1 MTPVGH
7 SLMGLAIG
15 CAVMPRG
22 FTRRQAT
29 ITLAAL
35 VALANAPDWPLP
47 GWGHD
52 RYDVSHSIFVT
63 IAGVAIAAIVATVLL
78 RRTPYFRWRLIVGGA
93 VAWLSHLLLDTLYDG
108 RKGLAMFWPVS
119 DSRVSLPIPCFRT
132 MQLSP
137 LVSAHNASVFA
148 IEAIVYGS
156 ILGIVL
162 FGRQWIERRCCA
174 TSQSV

>member
-1 MTPVGH
+1 MTPIGH

-15 CAVMPRG
+15 YVVVPRD
-22 FTRRQAT
+22 FSKREKSIA
-29 ITLAAL
+29 LAAFVML
-35 VALANAPDWPLP
+35 TNAPDWPLP

-52 RYDVSHSIFVT
+52 RYDVSHSLFVT
-63 IAGVAIAAIVATVLL
+63 MAGVTLTGVAAAVLL
-78 RRTPYFRWRLIVGGA
+78 RRTPYLQWRSIVGGA

-119 DSRVSLPIPCFRT
+119 DARVSLPVPCFRT

-148 IEAIVYGS
+148 IEAVVYGS
-156 ILGIVL
+156 ILGLVW
-162 FGRQWIERRCCA
+162 FGRQRIERLGVDE
-174 TSQSV
+174 Q